1 MGLIFSV
8 KGYMGIVWGIIAI
21 DQDIGENPS
30 GELRRVSM
38 LGKKEA
44 KLEWEDQQ
52 SGEWFIRS
60 SSPVGDNALG

>member
-21 DQDIGENPS
+21 GQDIGENPS
-30 GELRRVSM
+30 GELHRVSV

-52 SGEWFIRS
+52 SGEWFIRN